1 MHGPYS
7 LMDKKLLNRNNAKYT
22 GLKGK
27 PTPSGRAGYDDI
39 TRQYLRFSEIKH
51 FISNHSGSILDVGCG
66 NAEFFQFLKATGFD
80 GTYSGI
86 DVNPGLLEEA
96 KKRFPKCKFKQVDI
110 LELKREKFDYIIA
123 SGIFN
128 YDYGQNLELIKKM
141 LEKMFSLANRKI
153 IFNGICSQ
161 GTRRDAGTF
170 YIDQWELCRWIEK
183 EFNCMVEVR
192 SSFVKFNFTIS
203 MGRTRS

>member
-1 MHGPYS
+1 
-7 LMDKKLLNRNNAKYT
+7 MDKKLLNRNNAKYA
-22 GLKGK
+22 GLKDK
-27 PTPSGRAGYDDI
+27 ATPSGRAGYDDI

-51 FISNHSGSILDVGCG
+51 FISNLSGSILDVGCG

-96 KKRFPKCKFKQVDI
+96 KKRFQECTFKQVDI
-110 LELKREKFDYIIA
+110 MAIKKEKYDYVIA

-141 LEKMFSLANRKI
+141 LLKMFSLAGRKV

-161 GTRRDAGTF
+161 GTRRDTGTF
-170 YIDQWELCRWIEK
+170 YIDQWDLCHWIEK
-183 EFNCMVEVR
+183 EINCMVEVR
-192 SSFVKFNFTIS
+192 CSFVKFNFTIS